1 MLGRFRSRKM
11 PSSASLLPRFHT
23 IFKRRGPDLAN
34 HSNEWN
40 IPLPPDLMHHIIDT
54 YLASLTI
61 MALCV
66 AFPVLR
72 PYCYPQPYQHITV
85 FIRKPGLPGKFFIR
99 IELFQCPPIPGNS
112 IFLST
117 QDDLGYAGT
126 EPARGLLSLVS
137 DFMHDLTSIILDI
150 RVRWDEL
157 DKYLKAHVFAL
168 LQRSSLRSVTLNK
181 CGIPVNRLG
190 VVHNLQRLNV
200 DTSLGRPDILSLS
213 GLRGRVYVE
222 EVRLRGGLQYCL
234 IGPGTPFNWSRLRV
248 LEYTK
253 CRGGQQVLLK
263 LCSSSLQELV
273 LEIDGEDGEQLFIPN
288 SL

>member
-1 MLGRFRSRKM
+1 M
-11 PSSASLLPRFHT
+11 
-23 IFKRRGPDLAN
+23 FKRRGPDLAN

-72 PYCYPQPYQHITV
+72 PYCYPQPYQHIT
-85 FIRKPGLPGKFFIR
+85 IYIGYAQLPEKLFIR
-99 IELFQCPPIPGNS
+99 IELSQCPPIPGNS

-126 EPARGLLSLVS
+126 EKAHGVLSLVS
-137 DFMHDLTSIILDI
+137 DFMHDLISIHLDLG
-150 RVRWDEL
+150 VTWDEL
-157 DKYLKAHVFAL
+157 DKYVKVYVFAL
-168 LQRSSLRSVTLNK
+168 LQRSGLRSVTLNY
-181 CGIPVNRLG
+181 CDIPVNRLG
-190 VVHNLQRLNV
+190 VVNNLQRLDV

-213 GLRGRVYVE
+213 RLRGRVYVE
-222 EVRLRGGLQYCL
+222 EVRLRGGLKYCL

-253 CRGGQQVLLK
+253 CRGGPQGLLK

-273 LEIDGEDGEQLFIPN
+273 LEIYGENGEQLFIPN
-288 SL
+288 SP